1 MRKHNACASEFDY
14 VGWKAWAEWRQDV
27 HAYTPR
33 NDGKKNCNNACAYPS
48 ECRWGKKHCVNST
61 TTKATY
67 EAYSPSSTPS
77 APTKTDKPRSSLFLD
92 KLIKSA
98 ENKSAG
104 LKALLSPV
112 EEEEARP
119 STSPLRRHYELPDLQ
134 FATLTSEPEY
144 GEDSPEDLLMGDSD
158 EGESGSDATGALPN
172 EASALK
178 QPTFSLDTTLTEVD
192 NIQVDRII
200 AYASAGISFDF
211 TSDNAIDSISFV
223 EQSPT
228 SPTSP
233 GRRNAW
239 DWSIDAPDGM
249 VLADELN
256 GEEQVVGEDGNF
268 FDLEML

>member
-1 MRKHNACASEFDY
+1 M
-14 VGWKAWAEWRQDV
+14 
-27 HAYTPR
+27 
-33 NDGKKNCNNACAYPS
+33 
-48 ECRWGKKHCVNST
+48 
-61 TTKATY
+61 
-67 EAYSPSSTPS
+67 
-77 APTKTDKPRSSLFLD
+77 
-92 KLIKSA
+92 SA